1 MVCVEQPQALLH
13 LPIAVSWSL
22 LSSRLLASKG
32 QPLCRG
38 YAPKLIFL
46 RNTLGLAMTRGL
58 APSSVALRLV
68 KLHLELVKKFQPL
81 GGVNYQQRR
90 SGVKYLKVSTRFHY

>member
-1 MVCVEQPQALLH
+1 
-13 LPIAVSWSL
+13 
-22 LSSRLLASKG
+22 
-32 QPLCRG
+32 
-38 YAPKLIFL
+38 
-46 RNTLGLAMTRGL
+46 MTRGL